1 MGQINLIPQLP
12 QLPIEQITLILWF
25 VVLGVGYLGWV
36 MYFVIRSDIQQNAPF
51 LMDIL
56 LAAKKELPVLFV
68 SHPKTNEIDV
78 HVGTRTDKSSCK
90 FDIKDMHLLFTPDS
104 SSNIQPDR
112 IGKLKIY
119 HAEYLNPELMSRTN
133 AIALNNI
140 RNVRDR
146 FPKLRFLS
154 NQDLH
159 SLLSRPA
166 GEWIANCETVLAC
179 ARDQNMPDEAI
190 PEDKD
195 EFVLLMNKAR
205 AYISSSD
212 CPLYNATELGT
223 TYETVQVQKILP
235 LPKQTKNGIF
245 EIFEIFERFFR
256 RNISDNP
263 QPVEPSQPVEPK
275 YIYQNAYRIPC
286 GLQLYSWGY
295 AFDTNSSA
303 ATSRHMEQYGLEIE
317 ARTRM
322 NLQNANQEMMMKL
335 ISILFPIGIFCL
347 LCGLAVY
354 FGSLVLHK

>member
-1 MGQINLIPQLP
+1 
-12 QLPIEQITLILWF
+12 
-25 VVLGVGYLGWV
+25 
-36 MYFVIRSDIQQNAPF
+36 MYFSIRSDIRQNAPF
-51 LMDIL
+51 VMDIL
-56 LAAKKELPVLFV
+56 RAAKKELPVLFV

-78 HVGTRTDKSSCK
+78 HIGTRTDKSSCK
-90 FDIKDMHLLFTPDS
+90 FDIKYMHLIFTPDS

-112 IGKLKIY
+112 IGKVKIY
-119 HAEYLNPELMSRTN
+119 HAEYLNPELMSRAN

-166 GEWIANCETVLAC
+166 GEWIANCETVLAY

-190 PEDKD
+190 PENKD

-212 CPLYNATELGT
+212 CPLYHATELGT
-223 TYETVQVQKILP
+223 TYETVQKILSV
-235 LPKQTKNGIF
+235 PKQEVKQGIF
-245 EIFEIFERFFR
+245 DRLLDRFCRLCR
-256 RNISDNP
+256 RNISDN
-263 QPVEPSQPVEPK
+263 SQPVEPK

-322 NLQNANQEMMMKL
+322 NLQNANHDMMMKL

-354 FGSLVLHK
+354 FGSLVIQLK